1 MDLVR
6 FFSGNN
12 TVLTAC
18 EEDFKKFIKFMK
30 SFNLLSTFNTKD
42 ENLNW
47 NYFVHIAKLNNPNT
61 FEGYILWEFTPDK
74 GLIFWVS
81 KEKSIDWYG
90 LNQSKLTI
98 YLMTSQ
104 ALNIKRG
111 KE

>member
-74 GLIFWVS
+74 GLIFL
-81 KEKSIDWYG
+81 G
-90 LNQSKLTI
+90 
-98 YLMTSQ
+98 
-104 ALNIKRG
+104 IKR
-111 KE
+111 KIYRLVRLKPIEIDNLLNDVTSIKY